1 MVFFCGQNFKAN
13 GELLFFSFF
22 SFAPFS
28 APPFPPPPL
37 VVSSVKVSKVDGGGS
52 KRVVSSGRGVG
63 FTRVVVIIASL
74 CYDEKSDERVPFS
87 KRVCARAY
95 SL

>member
-1 MVFFCGQNFKAN
+1 
-13 GELLFFSFF
+13 
-22 SFAPFS
+22 
-28 APPFPPPPL
+28 
-37 VVSSVKVSKVDGGGS
+37 
-52 KRVVSSGRGVG
+52 VVSSGRGVG